1 MEKKRKQ
8 LRWLGKNKRLWEN
21 ETFNGKREKG
31 DEQQE
36 GGVEKD
42 VREKAK
48 YRKLFKRSCWKKRE
62 EK

>member
-1 MEKKRKQ
+1 MYGEKEKVAEMVRE
-8 LRWLGKNKRLWEN
+8 NKRLWEN

-48 YRKLFKRSCWKKRE
+48 YRKLFKRSC
-62 EK
+62 